1 VIGQKATTTYLGF
14 AATDGFAPQNGYAG
28 GTGTYYASNAVYQ
41 YYLPYPQFSGVSD
54 TTSFV
59 GNENWNALEIIVRQ
73 RPAHGLNWMAS
84 YTWSKSI
91 DDLGT
96 FRVYDNTRLD
106 RSLSA
111 ASQPQNLT
119 ITAVYA
125 LPIGKGHWGG
135 DNPIYRQI
143 ASGWAVSG
151 IGTYRSGLPILL
163 IGGGCAGSSILNTCM
178 PNIVPGQAGRQ
189 YTYGKTASGAKVNW
203 DPSSANFISNV
214 QYVNPAAFTVT
225 NAGTCLATGTGA
237 YQTYNGQAYNVC
249 GGPADYVPGNATRVA
264 PANLWAQDKP
274 NLDMSLRRTFP
285 IYHEWNAAFDV
296 DMSNVFNHVIY
307 NGPSALTVQS
317 GTNATFGQV
326 TTISNYPRQAQAS
339 LRINF

>member
-1 VIGQKATTTYLGF
+1 M
-14 AATDGFAPQNGYAG
+14 AATDGFVPANGYSG
-28 GTGTYYASNAVYQ
+28 GTGTYYASNSVYQ

-73 RPAHGLNWMAS
+73 RPSHGLNWMAS

-119 ITAVYA
+119 VTAVYA

-135 DNPIYRQI
+135 DNPIYRQV

-151 IGTYRSGLPILL
+151 IGTYRSGLPMLV
-163 IGGGCAGSSILNTCM
+163 IGSGCAGSSILNTCM
-178 PNIVPGQAGRQ
+178 PNVVAGQAGRQ
-189 YTYGKTASGAKVNW
+189 NTYGKTASGAKVNW
-203 DPSSANFISNV
+203 DTSSANYIGNV
-214 QYVNPAAFTVT
+214 GYINPAAFTVT
-225 NAGTCLATGTGA
+225 VAGTCKTDGSVGS
-237 YQTYNGQAYNVC
+237 YQTMNGQAYNVC

-264 PANLWAQDKP
+264 PLNLWAQDKP

-285 IYHEWNAAFDV
+285 IYREWNAAFDI

-307 NGPSALTVQS
+307 NGPSGLTVQGPTS
-317 GTNATFGQV
+317 ATFG
-326 TTISNYPRQAQAS
+326 TISSISNAPRDVQAS
-339 LRINF
+339 LRISF